1 VAWPHEPKSPTAAAA
16 GLRRGADPRGPRL
29 GRDVGRRHRGR
40 AGTGHHALRRRLR
53 RGTAGRRQLRR
64 PQVAVLPRAF
74 ARRRRPGRAGRGK
87 PRVQRGGGADQP
99 LDLRAIYARLT
110 CELRGG
116 RLTAAHLDVDAARV
130 PHARKLTRGTVR
142 HDAGP
147 AQLWTPT
154 AASPGEPTTTHTPKT
169 ASPAPGQPR
178 EGPEQPHRA
187 LLHQL
192 LPPGPGRPTVGA
204 CDALD
209 QRRERLEQCI
219 AGLAPGL
226 LRREHQ
232 LALAQLS
239 THLHT
244 PSDPGSATTTTA
256 ARRRQASTR
265 GPSRA
270 DDRSE
275 LRRLKGVIRAPR
287 RTLLGLIRDH
297 TRNPAAR
304 AAN

>member
-1 VAWPHEPKSPTAAAA
+1 MASPHEPKSPTAAAA
-16 GLRRGADPRGPRL
+16 GPRRGADPRGPRL

-64 PQVAVLPRAF
+64 PQVAVLPREF

-147 AQLWTPT
+147 VSSDTNCCIAWRTHHDAYAQNGVSSSGPT
-154 AASPGEPTTTHTPKT
+154 A
-169 ASPAPGQPR
+169 R
-178 EGPEQPHRA
+178 
-187 LLHQL
+187 
-192 LPPGPGRPTVGA
+192 GPGAAPPRPPASTPQARPGSPTVGA

-270 DDRSE
+270 DDQSE